1 MRSLLAIVLLAV
13 TTAAPAARM
22 YQWVNPLTGTPV
34 LSGTPPAW
42 YRSVQGGPRVR
53 VFENGMLVDDTV
65 IALSPKHSEELR
77 EAAFDEAERQAEA
90 EAVKRL
96 ERAARR
102 EAMRQDESTVAAAPG
117 GGEPQTAGA
126 GGQPSLLP
134 EQLDQGMI
142 DRLKSI
148 IQTWDQQ
155 GTEQASR

>member
-126 GGQPSLLP
+126 DTSSATAMSCWLIPLAMRSRRKRAPKLSLGPLT
-134 EQLDQGMI
+134 
-142 DRLKSI
+142 K
-148 IQTWDQQ
+148 
-155 GTEQASR
+155 